1 MVLVQTCNIIYKED
15 TFFDAL
21 DFKAQNSFI
30 LTLTQEI
37 TLKVLTLLFSLNEMF
52 IFSKVF
58 PYERV
63 LNDYHTKITTGNC
76 TNIVFTMLRKG
87 VVCINSSWPR
97 WPNFKRKKKKPVI
110 ILSFRS
116 IRQIST
122 KIYLKGILDNVI

>member
-21 DFKAQNSFI
+21 DFKAQNKCI

-52 IFSKVF
+52 IFRKVF
-58 PYERV
+58 PYKRV

-87 VVCINSSWPR
+87 VVCINSS
-97 WPNFKRKKKKPVI
+97 
-110 ILSFRS
+110 
-116 IRQIST
+116 
-122 KIYLKGILDNVI
+122 